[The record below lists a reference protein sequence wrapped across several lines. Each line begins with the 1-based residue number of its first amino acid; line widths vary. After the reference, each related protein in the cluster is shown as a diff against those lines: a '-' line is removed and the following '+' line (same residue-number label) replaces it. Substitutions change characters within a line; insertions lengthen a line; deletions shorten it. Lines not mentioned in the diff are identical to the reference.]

1 MKPVISALGMGL
13 IVFGSYKIFNNLFG
27 NTISTIISI
36 AVGAILYCGLILLTK
51 TLKKEDIMMMPYGTK
66 IYNILIKMGIYK

>member
-36 AVGAILYCGLILLTK
+36 AVGAISQVGQLGMGLFC
-51 TLKKEDIMMMPYGTK
+51 
-66 IYNILIKMGIYK
+66 LIII

>member
-36 AVGAILYCGLILLTK
+36 AVGAILYCGLILGQL
-51 TLKKEDIMMMPYGTK
+51 GTGLFC
-66 IYNILIKMGIYK
+66 LIII